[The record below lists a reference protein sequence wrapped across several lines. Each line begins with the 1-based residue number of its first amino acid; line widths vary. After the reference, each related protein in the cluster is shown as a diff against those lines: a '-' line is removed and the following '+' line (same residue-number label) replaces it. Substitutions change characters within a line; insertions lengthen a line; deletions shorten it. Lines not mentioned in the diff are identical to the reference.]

1 MLKVLRETS
10 LLLSKKDNEISS
22 DMFSDQLLVVDP
34 RLVLHFD
41 CVNVITPPPDNSGQ
55 MEEFGVFV
63 PEFEAELPRFLTP

>member
-41 CVNVITPPPDNSGQ
+41 CVNVITPPDNSGQ